1 VKGISRFVGINFY
14 HKFIPHLADVA
25 APLNALRK
33 NGVKFVWGK
42 EQQTAID
49 KLKEAISQ
57 PPVLRMAD
65 FSKPFVL
72 QTDASGVALGAVL
85 SQDVDGFRQPIAYAS
100 RTLSVQDRK
109 ASSIYELEC
118 LAVLFGMDK
127 FRPYLEHTEFL
138 LETDNQALS
147 WLLSNPRQLGK
158 IGRWVVKISSLKFK
172 VQHVRGTQN
181 VVADAL
187 SRMFDASPHE
197 AVSAPCHTLLTTF
210 PLAFCDLAKLP
221 REDPKLLPV
230 LEKLDRKEPDPKF
243 SLVKG
248 VLHCRSRCDRK
259 RKVVVPM
266 ATVPMLFDYFPSWR
280 TFGSLQDYPEDP
292 RKFYLEGH
300 G

>member
-1 VKGISRFVGINFY
+1 
-14 HKFIPHLADVA
+14 LADVA

-33 NGVKFVWGK
+33 KGVKFVWGK
-42 EQQTAID
+42 EQQTAFD

-72 QTDASGVALGAVL
+72 QTDASGVAVGAVL

-100 RTLSVQDRK
+100 RTLSVQERK

-118 LAVLFGMDK
+118 LAVLIGMDK
-127 FRPYLEHTEFL
+127 FRPDLEHTEFL

-147 WLLSNPRQLGK
+147 WLLSHPRQLGK

-187 SRMFDASPHE
+187 SRMFDASHHE
-197 AVSAPCHTLLTTF
+197 AVSVPCHNLLTKF
-210 PLAFCDLAKLP
+210 PLAFCDLAKLQ
-221 REDPKLLPV
+221 REDPDELLPV
-230 LEKLDRKEPDPKF
+230 LEKLERKEPDPRF
-243 SLVKG
+243 SLVNG

-266 ATVPMLFDYFPSWR
+266 ATVPMLFEYYHTSPL
-280 TFGSLQDYPEDP
+280 G
-292 RKFYLEGH
+292 GH
-300 G
+300 LGVFKTIQKIQENFI